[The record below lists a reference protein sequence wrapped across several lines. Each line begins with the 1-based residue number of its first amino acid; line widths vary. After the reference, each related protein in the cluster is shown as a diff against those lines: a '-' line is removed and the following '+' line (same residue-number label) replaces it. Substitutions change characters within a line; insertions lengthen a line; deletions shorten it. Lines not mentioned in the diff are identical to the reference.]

1 MLQYVLH
8 FVVVVEQAI
17 AVQPLN
23 AALFDLH
30 GRRHKAIRPDD
41 LQIVLIP
48 QDQVQII
55 IVVAVGVPT
64 FAAPF
69 LDRAKGNLAQAAQ
82 LAQQRGVF
90 LPVALPK
97 IDGFTVAGIAQTFG
111 LRQRA
116 FQGGPVFRAGD
127 SALGF
132 KDARQSLAKTH
143 HVLTALFGHLTRR
156 KGGAV
161 PVMPGNLLAD
171 LNRQLAVA
179 AAEHLLH
186 E

>member
-1 MLQYVLH
+1 MPAHNSPAAAPPVARLNKAAPQLNAVCQHVLH

-41 LQIVLIP
+41 LQILLIP

-69 LDRAKGNLAQAAQ
+69 LHRAKGNLAQAAQ
-82 LAQQRGVF
+82 LAQQR
-90 LPVALPK
+90 A
-97 IDGFTVAGIAQTFG
+97 
-111 LRQRA
+111 
-116 FQGGPVFRAGD
+116 
-127 SALGF
+127 S
-132 KDARQSLAKTH
+132 S
-143 HVLTALFGHLTRR
+143 
-156 KGGAV
+156 
-161 PVMPGNLLAD
+161 
-171 LNRQLAVA
+171 
-179 AAEHLLH
+179 
-186 E
+186 